1 MDFQLGCDGE
11 AEWGKKIREEE
22 KQILMIK
29 FIADRVQQLFIY
41 RGKNA
46 D

>member
-11 AEWGKKIREEE
+11 VEWGKKIKEEE
-22 KQILMIK
+22 KQVLMIM

-41 RGKNA
+41 RGKNT